1 MYLIIPFAQDLIDSP
16 PAAVMFRI
24 SFGLA
29 GIICMFC
36 AIASDIL
43 YEESVHAE
51 SSTTPSMAFV
61 IAAAR
66 FFLFSLVFV
75 LFEVDSQLGLI
86 MLSALVI
93 LVLLL
98 GLLINKLFKLLE
110 IRLFLVI
117 SIMELKLSINFLNSV
132 LIFVLFV

>member
-1 MYLIIPFAQDLIDSP
+1 
-16 PAAVMFRI
+16 
-24 SFGLA
+24 
-29 GIICMFC
+29 
-36 AIASDIL
+36 
-43 YEESVHAE
+43 VHAE
-51 SSTTPSMAFV
+51 SSATPSMAFV

-66 FFLFSLVFV
+66 FLLFSLVFV

-98 GLLINKLFKLLE
+98 VLLINKLFKLLE

-117 SIMELKLSINFLNSV
+117 SITELNLSINFFNSV

>member
-1 MYLIIPFAQDLIDSP
+1 
-16 PAAVMFRI
+16 VW
-24 SFGLA
+24 
-29 GIICMFC
+29 
-36 AIASDIL
+36 
-43 YEESVHAE
+43 VHAE
-51 SSTTPSMAFV
+51 SSATPSMAFV

-66 FFLFSLVFV
+66 LSLFSLVFV
-75 LFEVDSQLGLI
+75 LFEVDSQLGFI

-98 GLLINKLFKLLE
+98 VLLINKLFKLLE

-117 SIMELKLSINFLNSV
+117 SIMELKLSINFLNSA